1 MSKIG
6 NGGGTAVA
14 TPPQANTEGVK
25 NALAKAGANVAE
37 VHERPNTLKGLLATV
52 NVRKRFEDMLGER
65 AGAFISSILSAVAGN
80 KHLQACD
87 PTSVVS
93 AAAIAA
99 SLDLPIN
106 QSLGFAHIVPYKNV
120 AQFQLGWRGL
130 VQLAQRTGAY
140 KTLHRAIVY
149 EGQLVRADNFK
160 GTFEFQEDRKSD
172 KVIGYYFYF
181 QLLNGFEKG
190 IYWPREKCEA
200 HGRRYSR
207 SYDSGPWTKD
217 FDAMALKTVLKDGLS
232 KWGVMSTKMELAN
245 RFDQAAVKEE
255 AGELKPEYID
265 TRPEQETGEV
275 GGEPF
280 IPAEG
285 AQD

>member
-1 MSKIG
+1 MSAKG
-6 NGGGTAVA
+6 TGGAA
-14 TPPQANTEGVK
+14 TLPPPTNTEGVK
-25 NALAKAGANVAE
+25 SALTKTENTGGAAAGG
-37 VHERPNTLKGLLATV
+37 NTLKALLSTV

-80 KHLQACD
+80 KALQTCD
-87 PTSVVS
+87 PTSIIS

-106 QSLGFAHIVPYKNV
+106 QSLGFAHIVPYSGV
-120 AQFQLGWRGL
+120 AQFQLGWKGL

-140 KTLHRAIVY
+140 KTLHRALVY
-149 EGQLVRADNFK
+149 EGQLVKADHFK
-160 GTFEFQEDRKSD
+160 GTFDFREERTSD

-200 HGRRYSR
+200 HGRKYSR
-207 SYDSGPWTKD
+207 SFDKGPWSKD

-232 KWGVMSTKMELAN
+232 KWGVMSTKMELAH

-255 AGELKPEYID
+255 GGELKPDYID
-265 TRPEQETGEV
+265 TTKEPESREAGV
-275 GGEPF
+275 EPF
-280 IPAEG
+280 IPTGTEDAG
-285 AQD
+285 